1 MVGAGKLARVPANPS
16 PPNPSHGKNSVLRE
30 IAAYFIRLGFTA
42 FGGPAAHIALMEEQ
56 LVQRRKWL
64 DRTHFLDLIA
74 LINFL
79 PGPNST
85 ELAIALGRLRGGWR
99 GLIIAGT
106 CFIVPAVLIILPIA
120 WLYVNYGHLPHVLGI
135 LRGIS
140 AAIVAIMAT
149 AVVRLARTVLR
160 DPFTLLVTIAAAI
173 GEFFVH
179 RHRLPLGDL
188 AILAAA
194 ALVGMFRAGNG
205 LKPAIRSIAAAPAAG
220 GLSAIIAAAASVG
233 TLAGPIVMT
242 LLFLQIGATLFG
254 SGYVLVTYLQS
265 LFVDHRHWL
274 TQQQML
280 DAVAVGQITP
290 GPLLT
295 TATFVG
301 FLLGHNQFG
310 GGLAMEIACALAA
323 TAAIFAPSF
332 LFVGLLGNRLEKLR
346 SSAGA
351 RGALDGMNAAVVGL
365 IGMTCLFLGQQ
376 ALMPPTSGVCAAILL
391 ISAGLLLMTRIN
403 SSWVILAAGVA
414 GFFLLGLTG
423 RG

>member
-1 MVGAGKLARVPANPS
+1 MPAPKT
-16 PPNPSHGKNSVLRE
+16 GRLWE
-30 IAAYFIRLGFTA
+30 IARYFTRLGFTA
-42 FGGPAAHIALMEEQ
+42 FGGPAAHIALMERQIVEE
-56 LVQRRKWL
+56 RHWL

-74 LINFL
+74 LINFI

-99 GLIIAGT
+99 GLIIAGS
-106 CFIVPAVLIILPIA
+106 CFILPAVLIILPIA
-120 WLYVNYGHLPHVLGI
+120 WLYVNYGQLPHVAGI

-149 AVVRLARTVLR
+149 AVIRLAKSALR
-160 DPFTLLVTIAAAI
+160 DPFTGIVTILAGI

-194 ALVGMFRAGNG
+194 ALAGIFRSGG
-205 LKPAIRSIAAAPAAG
+205 GVKSTVRSIAVAPAMS
-220 GLSAIIAAAASVG
+220 GLSAIIGAVSAAG
-233 TLAGPIVMT
+233 TLAGPILMI

-265 LFVDHRHWL
+265 LFVDHHHWL
-274 TQQQML
+274 TQRQML
-280 DAVAVGQITP
+280 DAVAVGQVTP

-310 GGLAMEIACALAA
+310 GGLLREVACAIAA

-332 LFVGLLGNRLEKLR
+332 LLVGLLGNHLEKLR
-346 SSAGA
+346 ASRSA

-365 IGMTCLFLGQQ
+365 IAMTCIFLGRQ
-376 ALMPPTSGVCAAILL
+376 ALLPPAMGICAAILL
-391 ISAGLLLMTRIN
+391 ISLALLLATRIN
-403 SSWVILAAGVA
+403 ATWVILGAAIA
-414 GFFLLGLTG
+414 GFFLLGAV
-423 RG
+423 

>member
-1 MVGAGKLARVPANPS
+1 
-16 PPNPSHGKNSVLRE
+16 
-30 IAAYFIRLGFTA
+30 
-42 FGGPAAHIALMEEQ
+42 MEQQ
-56 LVQRRKWL
+56 LVEQRRWL

-74 LINFL
+74 LINFI

-85 ELAIALGRLRGGWR
+85 ELAIALGRLRGGRR
-99 GLIIAGT
+99 GLFVAGI
-106 CFIVPAVLIILPIA
+106 CFILPAVLIILPIA
-120 WLYVNYGHLPHVLGI
+120 WLYVSYGQLPHVAGI

-149 AVVRLARTVLR
+149 AVIRLARSALR
-160 DPFTLLVTIAAAI
+160 DPFTGIVAVAAGV

-179 RHRLPLGDL
+179 QHRLPLGDL

-194 ALVGMFRAGNG
+194 ALTGVVRAGG
-205 LKPAIRSIAAAPAAG
+205 GFKSAMRSIAIVPAISGASTIVG
-220 GLSAIIAAAASVG
+220 AVSAVG
-233 TLAGPIVMT
+233 ALAGPILMM

-265 LFVDHRHWL
+265 LFVDHHHWL

-310 GGLAMEIACALAA
+310 GGLWREIACAVAA
-323 TAAIFAPSF
+323 TTAIFAPSF
-332 LFVGLLGNRLEKLR
+332 LLVGLLGNHLERLRASR
-346 SSAGA
+346 SA

-365 IGMTCLFLGQQ
+365 IAMTCIFLAQQ
-376 ALMPPTSGVCAAILL
+376 DLLPPARGVCSSILL
-391 ISAGLLLMTRIN
+391 ISVGLLLLTRIN
-403 SSWVILAAGVA
+403 SSWVILAAGFA
-414 GFFLLGLTG
+414 GFLFLGPI
-423 RG
+423 RF